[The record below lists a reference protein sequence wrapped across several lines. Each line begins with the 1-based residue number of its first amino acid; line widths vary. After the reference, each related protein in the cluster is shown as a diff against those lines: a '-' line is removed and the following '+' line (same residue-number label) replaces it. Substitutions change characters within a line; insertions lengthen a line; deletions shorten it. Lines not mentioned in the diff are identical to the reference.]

1 RRAHNPEVGGSNP
14 SPATIAAEPPVSS
27 LTGGSSHSSP
37 SSLLLPDGGP
47 ATSREVAGPPS
58 GSNKGCRWVG
68 GARVL
73 RWERRT
79 PLGCPRGVR
88 LERRELRR
96 RCLSGPNRSA
106 SGSVAR
112 VTA

>member
-1 RRAHNPEVGGSNP
+1 
-14 SPATIAAEPPVSS
+14 
-27 LTGGSSHSSP
+27 HSSP

-112 VTA
+112 VTAFVCRRRGGSGGLAARSILGER